1 MTRSKWFSLLVCC
14 GLGLSLP
21 AVAAV
26 KEPMY
31 MQVLLGELKLDDN
44 TVTATR
50 DGTEYEGELDTETKV
65 RIVSAVV
72 CAAVTERDPAEAIKY
87 LINCG
92 VDAPTDFVDSIIG
105 TFDYLDEYQLLHPPN
120 IAHRSETENGTEY
133 EIIERN

>member
-1 MTRSKWFSLLVCC
+1 MRSFAEDMI
-14 GLGLSLP
+14 
-21 AVAAV
+21 AVDLEPISFMIDGEESYTV
-26 KEPMY
+26 KGMH
-31 MQVLLGELKLDDN
+31 QILLGVMAD
-44 TVTATR
+44 
-50 DGTEYEGELDTETKV
+50 EYEGELDTETKV